1 MILLSNYICVFA
13 ERGDYVVRRDDEEM
27 EGVYFVLEGQV

>member
-1 MILLSNYICVFA
+1 MFFA

-27 EGVYFVLEGQV
+27 EGVYFVLEGQVGSVTFVV